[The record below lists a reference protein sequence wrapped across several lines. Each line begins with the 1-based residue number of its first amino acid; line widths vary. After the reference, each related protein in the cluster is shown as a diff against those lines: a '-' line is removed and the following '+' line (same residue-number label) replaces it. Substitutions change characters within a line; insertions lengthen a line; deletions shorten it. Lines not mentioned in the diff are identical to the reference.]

1 MEKAKEEKEEYKLVQ
16 VLGGGRITI
25 PKDRR
30 QELDLKEGDY
40 VLLSLKRAKITIE
53 EGGSW

>member
-1 MEKAKEEKEEYKLVQ
+1 MSEEESKLVQ

-25 PKDRR
+25 PKDLR

-40 VLLSLKRAKITIE
+40 VLLSLKRAKITVE
-53 EGGSW
+53 EGGSG